1 MGQVY
6 VYQAALLCEGCGEA
20 ERESLD
26 AGGDGPE
33 DPDDESTYDSDDYP
47 KGPTE
52 EGESDT
58 PSHCD
63 HCHVFLS
70 NDGNDNPRRCFVA
83 VHPEHGIVAVVDEEY
98 RGSGKAHRSGHEL
111 RCEVVHCMHVD
122 KIQKGHGP

>member
-63 HCHVFLS
+63 HCHVFLES
-70 NDGNDNPRRCFVA
+70 DLTSEGVEYVRDAVQRARAAGRVESVALTEWAPFYCWIDGLEGDD
-83 VHPEHGIVAVVDEEY
+83 DEESV
-98 RGSGKAHRSGHEL
+98 GGDS
-111 RCEVVHCMHVD
+111 
-122 KIQKGHGP
+122 